1 MKHISLLLIRAALLL
16 PSVAAVHAQTI
27 GGGVIDNPPFDARP
41 FARIAGPRPP
51 AAVAPTPADPPSVG
65 LQIDW
70 TTKETNELIV
80 SLRSDVNGP
89 LNALVAKTAPAGNAP
104 GQVED
109 AAIAAINR
117 QHGALTIPFGL
128 VKHARRL
135 MPGPRMS
142 DNERATLARINPQV
156 EALESFVVLRYG
168 SILEAQ
174 LAVQTLKS
182 KGIAKTAGNNFVND
196 DPVSWAP
203 NDPYFSAAA
212 PVAGSNAAANK
223 KQYQWGLY
231 AMNFP
236 AAWDIVRGTAYIGIY
251 EPSWPGTTYL
261 DNGIAKIQI
270 HPDLQAN
277 YRSQFSPGRPFPPPI
292 PPAYSPD
299 KLAPHST
306 HVSGI
311 VAARTNNGEYN
322 TNGATPTTPKGGV
335 AGACPTCS
343 IATFAYLD
351 NAMLYPPPPP
361 PPQPLSDLFTPVAQA
376 SAQIAALRSV
386 IDGGMQ
392 VINWS
397 GSLGGIADGLTCS
410 ADGVYTGGSDPASE
424 SFSGM
429 CAVLGLMKQRDVLLV
444 EAVGNFNLSTVFQPM
459 NMADKFPIL
468 PVGGVQPSNDSFGN
482 ETAVTRW
489 YFGWYDGLDNGSNYA
504 SINGVVAPAKSI
516 ISTITAGSAFNWL
529 PYALCG
535 DGYDPNGLGMLAD
548 ESSGRYANGLGD
560 GYGSC
565 TGTSMAAPHV
575 TALAGLMR
583 SLNPMVTA
591 DGVRATIQQYS
602 SMWVG
607 RGAEYG
613 SGLPDA
619 QLAVDAIRQ
628 SNYGP
633 LIPLYS
639 FYSADRS
646 DSFYTTVPQMA
657 SAALAG
663 TLYPATPGLPEN
675 KRYGSSYGVPL
686 AGSPYYGSTYPGV
699 SGIST
704 PLPTERR
711 AEVFV
716 FNTHRYALNGTDWV
730 DLSPLYRLSWAC
742 ADPTTY
748 YPAAVCGAHPA
759 HNDVTYALAAELD
772 NFKELGYK
780 VDGIEGY
787 VYPKTLPQPAGA
799 THLLRMY
806 NPQKDDHAIFPYSQY
821 AAMWAAGYTSMSY
834 GVNFLGWVFEITN

>member
-1 MKHISLLLIRAALLL
+1 MKHISLFLIRAALLL
-16 PSVAAVHAQTI
+16 PSIAAVHAQTI
-27 GGGVIDNPPFDARP
+27 DSGVVDNRPFDARP
-41 FARIAGPRPP
+41 FARMAGLPP
-51 AAVAPTPADPPSVG
+51 PVPVPVTPADLPSVG

-80 SLRSDVNGP
+80 SLRNDVNGP
-89 LNALVAKTAPAGNAP
+89 LNALVAKTGPAGKAP

-117 QHGALTIPFGL
+117 QHGALTIPFGF
-128 VKHARRL
+128 VKYARRL

-182 KGIAKTAGNNFVND
+182 QGIAKTAGINFVND

-223 KQYQWGLY
+223 EQYQWGLY

-236 AAWDIVRGTAYIGIY
+236 AAWDMVRGSAYIGVY
-251 EPSWPGTTYL
+251 EPSWPGTMQL
-261 DNGIAKIQI
+261 VNGIQTINV
-270 HPDLQAN
+270 PDLVSN
-277 YRSQFSPGRPFPPPI
+277 FRSQFSPGAPLSSS
-292 PPAYSPD
+292 YGQNVY
-299 KLAPHST
+299 APHST

-311 VAARTNNGEYN
+311 IAAQTNNGEYN
-322 TNGATPTTPKGGV
+322 TSGATPTAPKGGV

-343 IATFAYLD
+343 IATFAYAD
-351 NAMLYPPPPP
+351 NG
-361 PPQPLSDLFTPVAQA
+361 LFNPTGGG
-376 SAQIAALRSV
+376 SATAAVQGPALRAAV
-386 IDGGMQ
+386 DGGMQ

-397 GSLGGIADGLTCS
+397 GSLPGPIPGTPYVGADGLTCS
-410 ADGVYTGGSDPASE
+410 GLGDYTGGND
-424 SFSGM
+424 SFAPM
-429 CAVLGLMKQRDVLLV
+429 CGVLGLMKQRDVLLV
-444 EAVGNFNLSTVFQPM
+444 EAVGNFNSQTLREPL
-459 NMADKFPIL
+459 NMADRFPIL
-468 PVGGVQPSNDSFGN
+468 PVGGVQPLNDSIGN

-489 YFGWYDGLDNGSNYA
+489 YFGWYGGDDNGSNYA

-516 ISTITAGSAFNWL
+516 ISTMTAGTAFNWL
-529 PYALCG
+529 PFALCG
-535 DGYDPNGLGMLAD
+535 DGYHSSDLAD

-583 SLNPMVTA
+583 SLNPVVRA
-591 DGVRATIQQYS
+591 EGVRATIRRYS
-602 SMWVG
+602 SMWASKT
-607 RGAEYG
+607 AEYG

-619 QLAVDAIRQ
+619 QLAVDSIKQ
-628 SNYGP
+628 SNSGP

-646 DSFYTTVPQMA
+646 DSFYTTAPQMA

-675 KRYGSSYGVPL
+675 KRYGSSYGGL
-686 AGSPYYGSTYPGV
+686 LWSNPYYGSTYPGV
-699 SGIST
+699 GGIST

-742 ADPTTY
+742 ADPTNY
-748 YPAAVCGAHPA
+748 YPTAVCQAHPA
-759 HNDVTYALAAELD
+759 HNDVTYALESELSY
-772 NFKELGYK
+772 FKWLGYK

-787 VYPKTLPQPAGA
+787 AYPKTLPQPVGS
-799 THLLRMY
+799 TYLLRMY
-806 NPQKDDHAIFPYSQY
+806 NPQRDDHAIFPYSQY
-821 AAMWAAGYTSMSY
+821 AAMWAAGYTSMTN
-834 GVNFLGWVFEITN
+834 GVNFLGWVYENTNGMTPGVQ

>member
-1 MKHISLLLIRAALLL
+1 MPFQLIPSFGLATYSRLCRKTQGDKKMKHISLLLIRAALFL

-51 AAVAPTPADPPSVG
+51 APIAPTPADQPSVG

-80 SLRSDVNGP
+80 SFRNDVNGP
-89 LNALVAKTAPAGNAP
+89 LNALVAKTGPAGKTP
-104 GQVED
+104 GEIED
-109 AAIAAINR
+109 AAIAAVNR
-117 QHGALTIPFGL
+117 QYGVLAIPFGS

-142 DNERATLARINPQV
+142 DNDRATLAKINPQV

-168 SILEAQ
+168 SIPEAR
-174 LAVQTLKS
+174 LAAQTLKS
-182 KGIAKTAGNNFVND
+182 QGIAKTAGINFVND

-236 AAWDIVRGTAYIGIY
+236 AAWDMVRGTAYIGVY
-251 EPSWPGTTYL
+251 EPSWPGTTQL
-261 DNGIAKIQI
+261 VNGIQTINV
-270 HPDLQAN
+270 HPDLVSN
-277 YRSQFSPGRPFPPPI
+277 FRTQFSPGAPF
-292 PPAYSPD
+292 SPGWGLNFYAD
-299 KLAPHST
+299 HSM

-311 VAARTNNGEYN
+311 IAAQTNNGEYN
-322 TNGATPTTPKGGV
+322 TGGATPTTPIGGV

-343 IATFAYLD
+343 IATFAYSD
-351 NAMLYPPPPP
+351 NT
-361 PPQPLSDLFTPVAQA
+361 LFNPVGGFP
-376 SAQIAALRSV
+376 SSTTAAVQVPALKSV
-386 IDGGMQ
+386 ITGGMQ

-397 GSLGGIADGLTCS
+397 GSLTASASGLTCS
-410 ADGVYTGGSDPASE
+410 ALGDYTGGND
-424 SFSGM
+424 SFAPM
-429 CAVLGLMKQRDVLLV
+429 CGVFGLMKQRDVLLV
-444 EAVGNFNLSTVFQPM
+444 ESVGNFNLQTLLEPL

-468 PVGGVQPSNDSFGN
+468 PVGGVQPLNDSIGN

-489 YFGWYDGLDNGSNYA
+489 YYDTTNASNYA
-504 SINGVVAPAKSI
+504 TTGGVVAPAKSI
-516 ISTITAGSAFNWL
+516 ISTMTAGSTYYQAAF
-529 PYALCG
+529 ALCG
-535 DGYDPNGLGMLAD
+535 DALAYD
-548 ESSGRYANGLGD
+548 ESSGRYSNGIGD

-663 TLYPATPGLPEN
+663 TLYPATPGLPES
-675 KRYGSSYGVPL
+675 KRYGSNYGVL
-686 AGSPYYGSTYPGV
+686 LTGSPYYGSTYPGV

-748 YPAAVCGAHPA
+748 YPAAVCDAHPA
-759 HNDVTYALAAELD
+759 HNDVTYALEAELD
-772 NFKELGYK
+772 NFKALGYK

-806 NPQKDDHAIFPYSQY
+806 NPQKDDHAIFPYSRY

>member
-16 PSVAAVHAQTI
+16 PSIAAVHAQTI
-27 GGGVIDNPPFDARP
+27 DSGVVDNRPFDARP
-41 FARIAGPRPP
+41 FARIAGPRP
-51 AAVAPTPADPPSVG
+51 AAPVAPTPADPPSVG

-80 SLRSDVNGP
+80 SLRSDVNGT
-89 LNALVAKTAPAGNAP
+89 LNALVAKTGPAGQAP

-109 AAIAAINR
+109 GAIAAINR
-117 QHGALTIPFGL
+117 QHGAVTIPFGL

-142 DNERATLARINPQV
+142 DNERATLARINPQA

-182 KGIAKTAGNNFVND
+182 QLIAKTAGINFVND

-236 AAWDIVRGTAYIGIY
+236 AAWDMVRGTAYIGVY
-251 EPSWPGTTYL
+251 EPSWPGTTQL
-261 DNGIAKIQI
+261 VNGIQTINV
-270 HPDLQAN
+270 HPDLVSN
-277 YRSQFSPGRPFPPPI
+277 FRTQFSPGAPFPSTMGLDI
-292 PPAYSPD
+292 N
-299 KLAPHST
+299 APHST

-311 VAARTNNGEYN
+311 IAAQTNNGEYN
-322 TNGATPTTPKGGV
+322 TSGATPTTPKGGV
-335 AGACPTCS
+335 AGGCPTCS
-343 IATFAYLD
+343 IATFAYAD
-351 NAMLYPPPPP
+351 NA
-361 PPQPLSDLFTPVAQA
+361 LFNPTGGGSATAAVQGPALKAA
-376 SAQIAALRSV
+376 S
-386 IDGGMQ
+386 DGGMQ

-397 GSLGGIADGLTCS
+397 GSLPQTATGLTCS
-410 ADGVYTGGSDPASE
+410 MFGDYTGGND
-424 SFSGM
+424 SFAPM
-429 CAVLGLMKQRDVLLV
+429 CSVLGLIKQRDVLLV
-444 EAVGNFNLSTVFQPM
+444 EAVGNFNSQTLLEPL
-459 NMADKFPIL
+459 NMADRFPIL
-468 PVGGVQPSNDSFGN
+468 PVGGVQPLNESNGN
-482 ETAVTRW
+482 DTAVTRW
-489 YFGWYDGLDNGSNYA
+489 YYGPYTWLGVTTDNGSNYA
-504 SINGVVAPAKSI
+504 SMNGVVAPAKSI

-535 DGYDPNGLGMLAD
+535 DGYDPYGYGMLAD
-548 ESSGRYANGLGD
+548 ESPGRYANGLGD

-583 SLNPMVTA
+583 SLNPVVSA
-591 DGVRATIQQYS
+591 EGVRATIQRYS
-602 SMWVG
+602 SMWIG
-607 RGAEYG
+607 KTAEYG

-619 QLAVDAIRQ
+619 QMAVDYIRQ
-628 SNYGP
+628 SNSGP

-646 DSFYTTVPQMA
+646 DSFYTTSPQMA

-663 TLYPATPGLPEN
+663 TLYPARPELPEN
-675 KRYGSSYGVPL
+675 KRYGSSYGGL
-686 AGSPYYGSTYPGV
+686 LWSSNPYYGNTYPGV

-730 DLSPLYRLSWAC
+730 DLSPLYRLSWVC
-742 ADPTTY
+742 GDSTPY
-748 YPAAVCGAHPA
+748 YPTAVCQAHPA
-759 HNDVTYALAAELD
+759 HNDVTYALEAELSY
-772 NFKELGYK
+772 FKWLGYK

-787 VYPKTLPQPAGA
+787 VYPKTLPQPVGS
-799 THLLRMY
+799 TYLLRMY
-806 NPQKDDHAIFPYSQY
+806 NPQRDDHAIFPYSQY
-821 AAMWAAGYTSMSY
+821 AAMWAAGYTSMTN
-834 GVNFLGWVFEITN
+834 GVNFLGWVYENIYGTAPGVQ